1 VCFSI
6 SESLAS
12 EFIELCQLWLRVREI
27 ADCKPQN
34 VDWIE
39 AIVDLDR
46 PSSRLKLSTRVTR
59 TSSLSAFP
67 ESGVDRPGYE
77 DV

>member
-1 VCFSI
+1 
-6 SESLAS
+6 
-12 EFIELCQLWLRVREI
+12 VREI
-27 ADCKPQN
+27 VDCKLQN

-46 PSSRLKLSTRVTR
+46 PSSGLKLSTRVTS

-67 ESGVDRPGYE
+67 ESGVDRPGYV